1 MSSLP
6 CRFVPDAK
14 ALSEGLSSLKQQ
26 CCQGCEQTETLNR
39 HSFLYGN
46 DPATKD
52 GRLCR
57 GQRVFCSNR
66 GQRGGCGRT
75 FAIFFADILPRHT
88 VSATLLWKLLGQLLT
103 STSVEAAA
111 PSLGLPFALETL
123 YHVLQRL
130 RQRLDAVRSL
140 LCRQQKPPASAQSD
154 PLLQTAEHLRSV
166 FAQSLCP
173 LAGFQQLF
181 QQPLLG

>member
-1 MSSLP
+1 MPKLP
-6 CRFVPDAK
+6 FRFVRDTK
-14 ALSEGLSSLKQQ
+14 ALNEEALSLKQQ
-26 CCQGCEQTETLNR
+26 CCQDCEQTETLNR

-52 GRLCR
+52 GRVCR

-75 FAIFFADILPRHT
+75 FSIFFADILPRHT
-88 VSATLLWKLLGQLLT
+88 VSATLLWKLLSQLLAA
-103 STSVEAAA
+103 TSVKAAA
-111 PSLGLPFALETL
+111 QSLGLPFVLETL
-123 YHVLQRL
+123 YHLLQRL
-130 RQRLDAVRSL
+130 RQRLDAVRCW

-154 PLLQTAEHLRSV
+154 PLLQTAEHLQSV

-173 LAGFQQLF
+173 IAAFQQRF

>member
-1 MSSLP
+1 MSNLP
-6 CRFVPDAK
+6 SRFVRDAK
-14 ALSEGLSSLKQQ
+14 ALNEGVFSIKQQ

-52 GRLCR
+52 GCLCR

-75 FAIFFADILPRHT
+75 FSIFFADILPRHT
-88 VSATLLWKLLGQLLT
+88 VSATLLWNLLGQLLAA
-103 STSVEAAA
+103 TSVKAAA

-123 YHVLQRL
+123 YHLLQRL

-154 PLLQTAEHLRSV
+154 PLLQTAEHLQSV
-166 FAQSLCP
+166 FAKSLCP